1 MMAAA
6 ASSAAV
12 CDSVALSF
20 VLQME
25 ILCGRRGKR
34 QPSLRYV
41 DFGTRKIRQNSAL
54 VKSTPLKLWSLGNPR
69 ICLNHYCLNLKTKL
83 FH

>member
-1 MMAAA
+1 MYQREHTTFFTFGISLDKLTHTKMTAA

-25 ILCGRRGKR
+25 ILCGRRTEEKAAIA
-34 QPSLRYV
+34 SCA
-41 DFGTRKIRQNSAL
+41 T
-54 VKSTPLKLWSLGNPR
+54 
-69 ICLNHYCLNLKTKL
+69 
-83 FH
+83 